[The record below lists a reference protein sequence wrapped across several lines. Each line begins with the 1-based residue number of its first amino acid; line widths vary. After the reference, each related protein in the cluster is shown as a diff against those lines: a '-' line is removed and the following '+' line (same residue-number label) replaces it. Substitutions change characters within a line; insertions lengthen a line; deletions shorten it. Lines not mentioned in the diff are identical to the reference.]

1 MTSPAGEVDG
11 GTRALPTEGARAPR
25 LLWYYL
31 AQGLCMG
38 SLSSVITLL
47 GDLRDEFALSDT
59 QVGLIVGTGFFTAF
73 VTQITL
79 ARLADRGHGPLMVR
93 LGLVASAASMVG
105 FAASSGFATM
115 LAARAMLGVAIGVA
129 QPAIRR
135 AVILADPA
143 HTGRNLGRLA
153 VVETVGFAATP
164 AAVAA
169 LAEAFNLDAPFYAL
183 AGIAVATVAMMG
195 RLESDE
201 GALATRTTGS
211 LRLLGD
217 RVVAGTL
224 LLVTSLFV
232 IIGAWEAVWAISLVD
247 LGADTWEIGLSITI
261 FAIPLGVLAPLG
273 GAWAQRTGG
282 LRLCVAG
289 LLISA
294 AAGVLLGVFD
304 SVWGLVATATLMSS
318 AAGVGFTA
326 GLYAYS
332 QTVTDDRQASS
343 QGLMGAGEVL
353 LAGLASVL
361 GAWLYDI
368 SGRAL
373 VWTVIP
379 ALMALTLIGGLW
391 WRGLRL
397 REYSRPAGDRAA

>member
-1 MTSPAGEVDG
+1 MPTDG
-11 GTRALPTEGARAPR
+11 SRAPR

-47 GDLRDEFALSDT
+47 GDLRDEFELSDT
-59 QVGLIVGTGFFTAF
+59 QVGLIVGAGFFTAF

-79 ARLADRGHGPLMVR
+79 ARLADRGHAPLMVR
-93 LGLVASAASMVG
+93 LGLVASAISMVG

-169 LAEAFNLDAPFYAL
+169 LAESFNLDLPFYVL
-183 AGIAVATVAMMG
+183 AGVAVATVAMMG

-201 GALATRTTGS
+201 GALATRTTSS
-211 LRLLGD
+211 LQLLGD

-273 GAWAQRTGG
+273 GALAQRTGG
-282 LRLCVAG
+282 LRVCVAG

-332 QTVTDDRQASS
+332 RTVTDDRQASS

-397 REYSRPAGDRAA
+397 REYSRRDWRQGPPEGAGSG

>member
-1 MTSPAGEVDG
+1 
-11 GTRALPTEGARAPR
+11 
-25 LLWYYL
+25 
-31 AQGLCMG
+31 MG

-47 GDLRDEFALSDT
+47 GDLRDEFGLSDT
-59 QVGLIVGTGFFTAF
+59 QVGLIVGAGFFTAF

-79 ARLADRGHGPLMVR
+79 ARLADRGHAPLMVR
-93 LGLVASAASMVG
+93 LGLVASAVSMVG

-115 LAARAMLGVAIGVA
+115 LASRAILGVAIGVA

-135 AVILADPA
+135 AVILTDPA

-169 LAEAFNLDAPFYAL
+169 LAEAFNLDVPFYVL
-183 AGIAVATVAMMG
+183 ASITVATVVMMG

-201 GALATRTTGS
+201 GSLATRTTGS

-232 IIGAWEAVWAISLVD
+232 MIGAWEAVWAVSLVD
-247 LGADTWEIGLSITI
+247 LGADTWQIGLSITI
-261 FAIPLGVLAPLG
+261 FAVPLGVLAPVG

-282 LRLCVAG
+282 LRVCVGG
-289 LLISA
+289 LLVSA

-304 SVWGLVATATLMSS
+304 SVWSLVATAMLVSS
-318 AAGVGFTA
+318 GAGVGFTA

-343 QGLMGAGEVL
+343 QGLMGASEVL

-379 ALMALTLIGGLW
+379 ALMGLTLIGGLW

-397 REYSRPAGDRAA
+397 REYRRLTGG

>member
-1 MTSPAGEVDG
+1 M
-11 GTRALPTEGARAPR
+11 PTEGARAPR

-47 GDLRDEFALSDT
+47 GDLRDEFELSDT
-59 QVGLIVGTGFFTAF
+59 QVGLVVGSGFFTAF

-79 ARLADRGHGPLMVR
+79 ARLADRGYAPLMVR
-93 LGLVASAASMVG
+93 LGLVASAISMVG

-164 AAVAA
+164 AATAV
-169 LAEAFNLDAPFYAL
+169 LAEAFNLDAPFYVL
-183 AGIAVATVAMMG
+183 AGIIVATVVMMG
-195 RLESDE
+195 RLESDR
-201 GALATRTTGS
+201 GALGIRTTS
-211 LRLLGD
+211 SVRLLGD

-224 LLVTSLFV
+224 LVVTSVFV
-232 IIGAWEAVWAISLVD
+232 MIGAWEAVWALSLVD
-247 LGADTWEIGLSITI
+247 LGANTWEIGLSITV
-261 FAIPLGVLAPLG
+261 FAIPLGVLAPVG

-282 LRLCVAG
+282 LRVCVGG
-289 LLISA
+289 LLVSA
-294 AAGVLLGVFD
+294 VAGVLLGTFD
-304 SVWGLVATATLMSS
+304 SVWSLVAIATVMSS

-343 QGLMGAGEVL
+343 QGLMGASEVL

-368 SGRAL
+368 AGRAL

-379 ALMALTLIGGLW
+379 TLMALTLIGGLW

-397 REYSRPAGDRAA
+397 REHRHLAGD

>member
-1 MTSPAGEVDG
+1 MPIDG
-11 GTRALPTEGARAPR
+11 LRAPR
-25 LLWYYL
+25 LRWYYL

-47 GDLRDEFALSDT
+47 GDLRDEFELSDT
-59 QVGLIVGTGFFTAF
+59 QIGLIVGVGFFTAF
-73 VTQITL
+73 IVQITL
-79 ARLADRGHGPLMVR
+79 ARLADRGHAPLMVR
-93 LGLVASAASMVG
+93 LGLMAAAASMIG

-115 LAARAMLGVAIGVA
+115 LGSRAMLGAAIGVA

-135 AVILADPA
+135 TVILADPP
-143 HTGRNLGRLA
+143 HTGRNLGRLG

-164 AAVAA
+164 AAIAA
-169 LAEAFNLDAPFYAL
+169 LAEAFNLDVPFYVL
-183 AGIAVATVAMMG
+183 AGVVVATVALMG

-201 GALATRTTGS
+201 GSHRTRTAGS
-211 LRLLGD
+211 ARLLGD

-232 IIGAWEAVWAISLVD
+232 MIGAWEAVWAVSLVD
-247 LGADTWEIGLSITI
+247 LGADTWEVGLSITV
-261 FAIPLGVLAPLG
+261 FAIPLGVLAPVG

-282 LRLCVAG
+282 LRVCVGG
-289 LLISA
+289 LLFSA
-294 AAGVLLGVFD
+294 AASVLLGVFD
-304 SVWGLVATATLMSS
+304 SVWSLMVIAILVSS
-318 AAGVGFTA
+318 GAGVGFTA

-332 QTVTDDRQASS
+332 QAVTDDRQASS

-353 LAGLASVL
+353 LAGLTSVL

-368 SGRAL
+368 SGRVL
-373 VWTVIP
+373 VWTVTP
-379 ALMALTLIGGLW
+379 ALMALALLGGLW

-397 REYSRPAGDRAA
+397 REYSRLASD